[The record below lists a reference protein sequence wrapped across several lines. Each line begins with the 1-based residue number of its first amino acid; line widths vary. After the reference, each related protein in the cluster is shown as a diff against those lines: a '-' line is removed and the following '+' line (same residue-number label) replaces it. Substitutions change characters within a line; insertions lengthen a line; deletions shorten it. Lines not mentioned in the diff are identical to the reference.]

1 VYQQRTS
8 IAQRQVKATLRAIE
22 EAGNYTV
29 TITQLQVREHS
40 GRSYSV
46 PVARVEKQD
55 GTQYQVTVRPQGV
68 PTCTCPASQQHR
80 GQQYSCKHC
89 VLVTRELRKQQMEQ
103 ERLERLNSDF
113 ALTEAEIEAM
123 SEDLHLLTD
132 AEKPA
137 RTLKDRE
144 LWD

>member
-1 VYQQRTS
+1 
-8 IAQRQVKATLRAIE
+8 
-22 EAGNYTV
+22 
-29 TITQLQVREHS
+29 
-40 GRSYSV
+40 
-46 PVARVEKQD
+46 
-55 GTQYQVTVRPQGV
+55 
-68 PTCTCPASQQHR
+68 
-80 GQQYSCKHC
+80 
-89 VLVTRELRKQQMEQ
+89 MEQ